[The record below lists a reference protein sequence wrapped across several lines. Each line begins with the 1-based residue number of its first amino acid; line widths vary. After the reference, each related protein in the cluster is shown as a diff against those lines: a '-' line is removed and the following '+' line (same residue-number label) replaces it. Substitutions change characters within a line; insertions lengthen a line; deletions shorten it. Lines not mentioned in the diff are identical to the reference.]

1 MIDIGVAID
10 LIEAGMAGMDSGI
23 MAGMAGMD
31 SGIMANGIVM
41 MDMENGSR

>member
-23 MAGMAGMD
+23 MA
-31 SGIMANGIVM
+31 NGIESWP
-41 MDMENGSR
+41 MES